1 MGMIKPPPTKNV
13 PNPLRNLP
21 LRRLLLLAF
30 VGQLLGVVGL
40 VGWLSLRNSQKTVET
55 LANQIRQELTARI
68 ERELQS
74 YFETPHEINRLNAT
88 AFARGEIDVENAQFG
103 EAQLYQQMKISPN
116 VAFVYCGS
124 SRRGEFFGVLR
135 SPITGA
141 LQLSYSNSNNQFLR
155 DFYSLDIS
163 GSRTFK
169 QAQGERTFDARQRPW
184 FQAALS
190 AQGPAWTDVYIAFTT
205 QLPNVTASLPVYDR
219 SGRQLLGV
227 CATDVVLPEEF
238 RDFLRSLEIG
248 LNGQAFVVDRQ
259 GNLIA
264 NSTDEPLMVGEGPQ
278 ARSLQVS
285 ESQDALVRGAA
296 DYIQSQFGGFDQ
308 IQGPQRQ
315 DFQLNG
321 QRQFLEVVPFQ
332 DGFGLDWLIL
342 VVVPEQDFTEQIY
355 ANTRTTIWLAL
366 AGIATAIAIAA
377 LAARALTRPV
387 LEVCHAAE
395 GIARGNLAQRIT
407 ASPIREMRR
416 LADTFNSMAVQLQNS
431 FTALRQSE
439 ATSRA
444 IVEAIPDLLMRT
456 RRDGTYVEIIG
467 RDRLLQ
473 IHEQRQLV
481 PGSHVRDSLP
491 PDLAELRLNGIEKA
505 LATGRLQIY
514 EQHLKTGEQIHDEE
528 VRITLLGTDEVLIM
542 VRDMTQQKQAEAA
555 RHIAE
560 ENYRSLFEN
569 ALEGIFQSSQDGRF
583 ISVNQA
589 MARLY
594 EYASPD
600 EMVSHI
606 TDISQQ
612 IYVDPKAR
620 RRFIQLMAQ
629 SGEVQNFEY
638 RSYRRDGRIIWVKE
652 NARVVRDADGQVL
665 YYEGFVQDISDR
677 KARETKLQRL
687 FEELQV
693 EIDENQVAQDVAQIT
708 ESSFFKEIRAT
719 MQQSEFSDG

>member
-1 MGMIKPPPTKNV
+1 MIKPPPTKNV

>member
-1 MGMIKPPPTKNV
+1 M

-308 IQGPQRQ
+308 IQGSQRQ

-332 DGFGLDWLIL
+332 DGFGLDWLIV

-569 ALEGIFQSSQDGRF
+569 ALEGIFQSSQEGRF